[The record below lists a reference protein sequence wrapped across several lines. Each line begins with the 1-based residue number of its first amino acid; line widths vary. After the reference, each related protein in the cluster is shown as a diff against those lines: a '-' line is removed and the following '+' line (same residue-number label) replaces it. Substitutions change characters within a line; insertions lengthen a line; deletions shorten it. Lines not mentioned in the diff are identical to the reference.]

1 MCECVD
7 RTVREEEEEE
17 VEEEE
22 EEEEELK
29 VDEVGSHPFAA
40 MAPDQDAERRRDLS
54 RARPPSQE
62 EIQQRKSVLSDLVHV
77 MLYRHYFL
85 MIIDK
90 LFILTVPQYGRVS
103 LCCVSS
109 GILMYS
115 WEYET
120 LL

>member
-1 MCECVD
+1 MTCVGDHTPELCECVD
-7 RTVREEEEEE
+7 RAVREEEEEE
-17 VEEEE
+17 VEEEEE

-77 MLYRHYFL
+77 IFRHYF
-85 MIIDK
+85 
-90 LFILTVPQYGRVS
+90 
-103 LCCVSS
+103 
-109 GILMYS
+109 
-115 WEYET
+115 
-120 LL
+120 